1 MHPSRRPSTLAILA
15 GAALLVTACAT
26 GSATPSTAPTAAP
39 SRTAAATPTAIPAP
53 ASVAPT
59 PAPSSAALPQ
69 TLDTAPAAACA
80 ATDPG
85 KTCITPGTY
94 QLTRPFAW
102 PAIVTI
108 DVPAG
113 WAEWD
118 ADTGWDAVLVNKGR
132 GGSGGASGWGVMFY
146 TVGDVARDPCDSTK
160 GSIAV
165 GEVDTPQKLATAIA
179 AWPNFVATAPK
190 SITVDGHPGLEFQLT
205 STKKSTCTDSGSAGS
220 TASGADV
227 DAYPMV
233 DDVGA
238 HDTATIEIVDT
249 GHGLL
254 VIRAMDFPQT
264 SPAELG
270 AGVAMDP
277 GRHKGDQADLHAILD
292 SIRITPQASS

>member
-39 SRTAAATPTAIPAP
+39 AGTAAPPTAVPAP
-53 ASVAPT
+53 PTVAPT
-59 PAPSSAALPQ
+59 PAPSSAALLP

-80 ATDPG
+80 TTDPG
-85 KTCITPGTY
+85 KTCLTPGTY

-160 GSIAV
+160 GSIPV

-190 SITVDGHPGLEFQLT
+190 PITVDGHPGLEFKLT
-205 STKKSTCTDSGSAGS
+205 ATKRSTCTDSGSAGS

-238 HDTATIEIVDT
+238 HDTATIETVDT
-249 GHGLL
+249 GHGML
-254 VIRAMDFPQT
+254 VIRVMDFPQT

-270 AGVAMDP
+270 SGVAMDP
-277 GRHKGDQADLHAILD
+277 GRHKADQADLHTILE